1 MASTEIALQRLKAGF
16 SVRFDHPR
24 VLLALAIIT
33 FGVTAYALQASSRS
47 GPASEPAGP
56 SFAQWLEIR
65 GFSGAPAVTQGAG
78 IGEAGSASAAPW
90 QQQQICG
97 RMQEIVEAACSFE
110 SADRDSEMYWGCVSR
125 EQKYTLWSAYGCS

>member
-1 MASTEIALQRLKAGF
+1 MASTEIALQRLKAGL

-24 VLLALAIIT
+24 LLLALAIIT

-47 GPASEPAGP
+47 GPASAPAGP

-65 GFSGAPAVTQGAG
+65 GFSGTPAASPDPG
-78 IGEAGSASAAPW
+78 IGGAGSADAAPW

-110 SADRDSEMYWGCVSR
+110 SADRDSEIYWGCVSR
-125 EQKYTLWSAYGCS
+125 ERKYTLWGAYGCG